1 MPPREGAGDEKGS
14 PTLSD
19 LVKQDWRT
27 AGEQAP
33 LSYEEGPRH
42 IIPRHSGG
50 AALTPFR
57 FPAPDECCR
66 FGQSKPRRG
75 ARSSR

>member
-1 MPPREGAGDEKGS
+1 MRPREGAGDEKGS

-19 LVKQDWRT
+19 LVRQDWRT

-42 IIPRHSGG
+42 IIPRHSG
-50 AALTPFR
+50 AA
-57 FPAPDECCR
+57 
-66 FGQSKPRRG
+66 
-75 ARSSR
+75 

>member
-1 MPPREGAGDEKGS
+1 MPVSLLGTLRREGAGDEKGS

-19 LVKQDWRT
+19 LVRQDWRT

-42 IIPRHSGG
+42 IIPPFWRCVLHSVPL
-50 AALTPFR
+50 ASA
-57 FPAPDECCR
+57 
-66 FGQSKPRRG
+66 
-75 ARSSR
+75 

>member
-1 MPPREGAGDEKGS
+1 MRLREGAGDEKGS

-33 LSYEEGPRH
+33 LSYEEGPH
-42 IIPRHSGG
+42 SSCHSGA

-57 FPAPDECCR
+57 LPA
-66 FGQSKPRRG
+66 
-75 ARSSR
+75 A

>member
-1 MPPREGAGDEKGS
+1 M
-14 PTLSD
+14 SD

-57 FPAPDECCR
+57 LPAPDECCR
-66 FGQSKPRRG
+66 
-75 ARSSR
+75 

>member
-42 IIPRHSGG
+42 IIPPFWRC
-50 AALTPFR
+50 LTPFR
-57 FPAPDECCR
+57 VPAPDECCR
-66 FGQSKPRRG
+66 FGQSKPRRS

>member
-1 MPPREGAGDEKGS
+1 MRPREGAGDEKGS

-19 LVKQDWRT
+19 LVSQDWRT

-42 IIPRHSGG
+42 IIPRHSG
-50 AALTPFR
+50 ALTPFR
-57 FPAPDECCR
+57 LPAPDECCR
-66 FGQSKPRRG
+66 
-75 ARSSR
+75 

>member
-1 MPPREGAGDEKGS
+1 MRPREGAGDEKGS

-19 LVKQDWRT
+19 LVRQDWRT

-42 IIPRHSGG
+42 IIPRHSG

-57 FPAPDECCR
+57 LPAPDECCR

>member
-42 IIPRHSGG
+42 IQGHSG

-57 FPAPDECCR
+57 LPSA
-66 FGQSKPRRG
+66 
-75 ARSSR
+75 